1 MFSRKKIV
9 AVSGLLGS
17 LVVTCTCGIQAYAA
31 GTQGTCTVDSQGN
44 TTCIQRT
51 VGTPEGDG
59 FVVRQ
64 TQSCVPLQPLS
75 LPVIGIVNK
84 GKKRIGPEVTCAPN
98 TTSAPDNSDNGLDLP
113 GLLT

>member
-1 MFSRKKIV
+1 MFSRKKIA

-17 LVVTCTCGIQAYAA
+17 LAVTCTCGIQAYAA
-31 GTQGTCTVDSQGN
+31 GPQSNCTVDNQGN

-51 VGTPEGDG
+51 LSTPEGDG

-75 LPVIGIVNK
+75 LPVIGLVNK

-98 TTSAPDNSDNGLDLP
+98 TTAPDNSDDSRELP
-113 GLLT
+113 GLLG